1 MPDPTPEQIRQR
13 AYELWDAAGR
23 PEDRE
28 QEFWHEAEREL
39 KNGDP
44 GDNPDERP
52 ENFTERTSLPLQGC
66 GPILECTL
74 AAVDLIAMSAL
85 FLPLA
90 FARYVH
96 RATAYALAMEIECG
110 GR

>member
-13 AYELWDAAGR
+13 AYALWEAAGR
-23 PEDRE
+23 PEGRE

-39 KNGDP
+39 QNSDP
-44 GDNPDERP
+44 GDNPDERA
-52 ENFTERTSLPLQGC
+52 ENFTERTSLRSGC
-66 GPILECTL
+66 GPIFECIL

-96 RATAYALAMEIECG
+96 RATAYALAMEIECE
-110 GR
+110 RR